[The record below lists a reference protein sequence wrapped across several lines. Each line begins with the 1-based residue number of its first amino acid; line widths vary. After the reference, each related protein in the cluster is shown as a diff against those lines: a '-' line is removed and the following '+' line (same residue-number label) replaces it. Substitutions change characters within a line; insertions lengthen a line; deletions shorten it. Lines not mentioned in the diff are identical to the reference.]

1 MSSAFHT
8 FKLVP
13 AMAQNASS
21 RQSLSSAPHPAPILP
36 PSTPANS
43 RPSPNIST
51 PASTQPQNQTP
62 TMTTPNSEARMHP
75 PSIPRSLMTP
85 ARELRESSV
94 ASSIGGGS
102 ATRKPRQ
109 NLDERDQIQALKAC
123 IAQKHNFK
131 EGTKSQFWNGVNA
144 QFHESTNKVL
154 AQMSATVARLVEA
167 RRRQVCDWENGV
179 IPDKP
184 GGELN
189 TLLDEWIEFLK
200 VEDSEAEAERQ
211 RQVDARRRV
220 EESRKEARKQVIAQ
234 ESSMQNQS
242 PGVRIV
248 AGPAPPQPIA
258 DMGQNQPQHPPPPPP
273 GQEMVYQSAPNGE
286 FGDANGFRPH
296 KRRRT
301 TNNEHHLPPQ
311 AHPEPMVPYAPE
323 YRLAPPHPPS
333 PPRRVVVEGQLSKE
347 DWRDI
352 MGNDSRLRALES
364 KVDKIEF
371 IVSQNNKL
379 LLQLLAN
386 KSEDKDKER
395 ERDKRND
402 SEDHDRVPV
411 HLDAEFE
418 RDYLTGR
425 YSKTPLPI
433 ND

>member
-1 MSSAFHT
+1 MPSAFHT

-13 AMAQNASS
+13 AMAQNAFT
-21 RQSLSSAPHPAPILP
+21 RQSQTSAPQPAPILP
-36 PSTPANS
+36 PSTPSNS

-51 PASTQPQNQTP
+51 PASTQLQTQTP
-62 TMTTPNSEARMHP
+62 TMATPSSDSRMHP

-94 ASSIGGGS
+94 ASSIGQGS

-131 EGTKSQFWNGVNA
+131 EGTKSQFWSGVNA
-144 QFHESTNKVL
+144 QFQESTGKVL

-167 RRRQVCDWENGV
+167 RRRQVCDWENEV
-179 IPDKP
+179 IPEKP

-200 VEDSEAEAERQ
+200 VEDSDAEAERQ

-234 ESSMQNQS
+234 ENSMQNQS

-258 DMGQNQPQHPPPPPP
+258 DMGQSPLQHPPP
-273 GQEMVYQSAPNGE
+273 GQEIVYQSAPNGE
-286 FGDANGFRPH
+286 FGEPNGFRPH

-301 TNNEHHLPPQ
+301 TNNERHLPPQ
-311 AHPEPMVPYAPE
+311 VHQEPMVPYAQD
-323 YRLAPPHPPS
+323 YRLAPPPPPPPSS
-333 PPRRVVVEGQLSKE
+333 PPRRVILEGQLSKE

-352 MGNDSRLRALES
+352 MGNDARLRALES

-379 LLQLLAN
+379 LLQILAN
-386 KSEDKDKER
+386 KTEDKDKER
-395 ERDKRND
+395 GRDKRND
-402 SEDHDRVPV
+402 SEDHDRVPG

-418 RDYLTGR
+418 RDYL
-425 YSKTPLPI
+425 
-433 ND
+433 

>member
-1 MSSAFHT
+1 
-8 FKLVP
+8 
-13 AMAQNASS
+13 MAQNAST
-21 RQSLSSAPHPAPILP
+21 RQSQSSAPQPTPILP

-43 RPSPNIST
+43 RLSLNHST
-51 PASTQPQNQTP
+51 PASTQPQLHTP
-62 TMTTPNSEARMHP
+62 TMATPSSESRMHP

-94 ASSIGGGS
+94 ASSIGSGS

-109 NLDERDQIQALKAC
+109 NLDERDQVQALKAC
-123 IAQKHNFK
+123 IVQRHNFK

-144 QFHESTNKVL
+144 QFQESTGKVL

-167 RRRQVCDWENGV
+167 RRRQVCDWENEV
-179 IPDKP
+179 TPDKP

-200 VEDSEAEAERQ
+200 VEDADAEADRQ

-220 EESRKEARKQVIAQ
+220 EESRKEARKQVIVAETMIQ
-234 ESSMQNQS
+234 SQS
-242 PGVRIV
+242 PGLRLA

-258 DMGQNQPQHPPPPPP
+258 DMGQNQPQHTHV

-286 FGDANGFRPH
+286 FVDANGYRPH

-301 TNNEHHLPPQ
+301 TNNERQLPPQ
-311 AHPEPMVPYAPE
+311 VHQEPIIYAQQE
-323 YRLAPPHPPS
+323 YRPVPPPAPSS
-333 PPRRVVVEGQLSKE
+333 PPRRVIVEGQLTKE

-352 MGNDSRLRALES
+352 MGSDARLRALET

-379 LLQLLAN
+379 LLQLLAHQ
-386 KSEDKDKER
+386 KTEDKDKER

-418 RDYLTGR
+418 RDYL
-425 YSKTPLPI
+425 
-433 ND
+433 

>member
-1 MSSAFHT
+1 MPSAFHT

-13 AMAQNASS
+13 AMAQNASA
-21 RQSLSSAPHPAPILP
+21 RQSQISTPQPAPILP

-43 RPSPNIST
+43 RPSPNMSS
-51 PASTQPQNQTP
+51 STQPQIQTP
-62 TMTTPNSEARMHP
+62 TMATPSSESRMHP

-144 QFHESTNKVL
+144 QFHESTGKVL

-167 RRRQVCDWENGV
+167 RRRQVCDWENEV
-179 IPDKP
+179 IPEKP

-200 VEDSEAEAERQ
+200 VEDADAENERQ

-234 ESSMQNQS
+234 ENLMQNQS

-248 AGPAPPQPIA
+248 AGPAPPQPVA
-258 DMGQNQPQHPPPPPP
+258 DMGQNQPQHPPT
-273 GQEMVYQSAPNGE
+273 GQELVYQSAPNGE
-286 FGDANGFRPH
+286 FSDANGFRPH

-311 AHPEPMVPYAPE
+311 VHQEPIVHYGQD
-323 YRLAPPHPPS
+323 YRLPSLPPS
-333 PPRRVVVEGQLSKE
+333 EPPRRVVVEGQLTKE

-352 MGNDSRLRALES
+352 MGNDARLRVLEN
-364 KVDKIEF
+364 KVDKIEM

-386 KSEDKDKER
+386 QKTDDKDKER
-395 ERDKRND
+395 ERDKRID